1 MSYEIVND
9 FPNEIIDLEKGPF
22 ISIYQPTHREKPE
35 STQDSIRFK
44 NLATKIENTLKA
56 DYKDAN
62 IEAIMKPIND
72 IAADNLFW
80 NKSKEGLAVLANE
93 DKCLV
98 YKISYSV
105 EERAIVSDS
114 FHIKPLIRAFQSAD
128 RYQVLALNRT
138 SFKLYAGN
146 RYGFDEIEIPEET
159 PTTLEEVLG
168 SELTTPGLGSGRSPL
183 LHGLNSKKEE
193 VEKDTERYFRIV
205 DKFVLDNYSN
215 KTGLPLVL
223 VTLTEHQGT
232 FRKLT
237 HNQHLLDIA
246 VNIDPESVTEDKLD
260 NIIWKDLEPL
270 YLEKTKAL
278 VERFENARAKSVGS
292 DDIVEVAR
300 ASNENKISTVLIESG
315 RIIRGRITEDGKLI
329 EEEKSDNTHEDV
341 LDDIGESVFRNGGE
355 VIVLPKERMPSSTGV
370 AAIFRY

>member
-1 MSYEIVND
+1 MSYKIVND
-9 FPNEIIDLEKGPF
+9 FPNEIINLEKGPF
-22 ISIYQPTHREKPE
+22 ISIYQPTHRQKPE

-44 NLATKIENTLKA
+44 NLAKKIENTLKA

-62 IEAIMKPIND
+62 IDAIMKPINE

-93 DKCLV
+93 DECLV
-98 YKISYSV
+98 YRISQSV
-105 EERAIVSDS
+105 SERAIVSDS

-146 RYGFDEIEIPEET
+146 RYGFERIEIPEGT
-159 PTTLEEVLG
+159 PTTLKEVLG
-168 SELTTPGLGSGRSPL
+168 EDLTDPGLTSGRSPV

-193 VEKDTERYFRIV
+193 VEIDTERYFRYV
-205 DKFVLDNYSN
+205 DKFVTENYSN

-223 VTLTEHQGT
+223 VTLTEHQGD
-232 FRKLT
+232 FRKLS
-237 HNQHLLDIA
+237 HNKHLLDEA
-246 VNIDPESVTEDKLD
+246 VKIDPESVSEDKLD
-260 NIIWKDLEPL
+260 KVIWEVLEPI
-270 YLEKTKAL
+270 YLEKTKTL

-300 ASNENKISTVLIESG
+300 ASHDNKISTVLIEAG
-315 RIIRGRITEDGKLI
+315 RIIRGRVADDGKLI
-329 EEEKSDNTHEDV
+329 EEEDSDNTHEDV

-355 VIVLPKERMPSSTGV
+355 VIVLPKERMPSTTGV